1 MQAGNHC
8 ASLENNAQR
17 IKNLHAETRQNDV
30 AATAGS
36 LAAKMEL
43 SDRLLKASDVVEES
57 VQVAMQNLAAAER
70 QNLAAQAIHDGTE
83 KLLKSKISSLRKRD
97 IRQQD
102 LSSNILYNIGNYKR
116 RERRDDW

>member
-8 ASLENNAQR
+8 ASLENNAQK

-30 AATAGS
+30 AVTAGT

-43 SDRLLKASDVVEES
+43 SDRLLEASYVVEES
-57 VQVAMQNLAAAER
+57 VQVALQNFATAER
-70 QNLAAQAIHDGTE
+70 QKFAAQAIHDGTE
-83 KLLKSKISSLRKRD
+83 KLLKSKISTLNKRD

-102 LSSNILYNIGNYKR
+102 LSSNILYNIDKYKK

>member
-17 IKNLHAETRQNDV
+17 IKNLHAETRQNDMAV
-30 AATAGS
+30 TAGS

-43 SDRLLKASDVVEES
+43 SDRLLKASYVVEES

-83 KLLKSKISSLRKRD
+83 KLLKSKISMLRKRD
-97 IRQQD
+97 TRQQD
-102 LSSNILYNIGNYKR
+102 ISSNILYNIGNYKR